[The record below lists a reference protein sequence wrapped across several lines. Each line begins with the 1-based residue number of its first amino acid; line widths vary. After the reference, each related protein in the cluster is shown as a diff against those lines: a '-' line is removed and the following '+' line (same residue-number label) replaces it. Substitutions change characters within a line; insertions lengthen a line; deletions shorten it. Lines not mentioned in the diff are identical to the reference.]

1 MVRATIA
8 DPDLVNKSLSGRIDD
23 VRPCIG
29 CNQACAAR
37 PTGVVGC
44 AVNPA
49 AGYERTLSEDLFE
62 PAAISRRIVVIGGG
76 PAGLAEARVAA
87 LRGQGVLLFE
97 AHPKLGWA
105 LRLAGIATP
114 DERCWGEKVDS

>member
-76 PAGLAEARVAA
+76 PAGLEARSEEHTSELQSLMRISYAVFC
-87 LRGQGVLLFE
+87 LKKKKHKDRQ
-97 AHPKLGWA
+97 
-105 LRLAGIATP
+105 T
-114 DERCWGEKVDS
+114 